1 MLKKIMSNFNLFDE
15 YNNKGF
21 VVIKN
26 LLNDNEVD
34 RFIRISKRYEG
45 LQGPSSNPDFF
56 PSFIRFIDPR
66 IYIRFL
72 KIIDLNFL
80 LDSFFLISRVKKKNW
95 SNMIKS
101 LEKANFNKVSRIDTY
116 SSKKTNESI
125 TIWHTDQSYG
135 GATHPAEF
143 FGGAK
148 GKVPTKNLNKLF
160 IHITD
165 VDYKNGSFAYI
176 PFSHKVNLAIR
187 KLINDG
193 KMKYRPFL
201 LLEDAITI
209 VEKDHRNELLELL
222 SNDEIDHFIINGK
235 KALDDERDYIIK
247 CNAGDAIIFNDFGYH
262 KGTSPEKTDRI
273 VFRYF
278 YD

>member
-1 MLKKIMSNFNLFDE
+1 MSDFNLYEE

-26 LLNDNEVD
+26 LLNTNEIN
-34 RFIRISKRYEG
+34 RCIKISKRYQNLYG
-45 LQGPSSNPDFF
+45 SNSNTDFF
-56 PSFIRFIDPR
+56 PSFLRFFDPR
-66 IYIRFL
+66 IHIKFL
-72 KIIDLNFL
+72 KYLNLKFFF
-80 LDSFFLISRVKKKNW
+80 DSFFLISRVKKKNW
-95 SNMIKS
+95 LEMIKS
-101 LEKANFNKVSRIDTY
+101 MKKAKFNKVSRIDTY
-116 SSKKTNESI
+116 SSQKTNESI
-125 TIWHTDQSYG
+125 TIWHTDQAFG

-148 GKVPTKNLNKLF
+148 GTVSTKNVNKLF

-165 VDYKNGSFAYI
+165 VDYKNGCFAYI

-193 KMKYRPFL
+193 KIKYKPFL
-201 LLEDAITI
+201 LLEDAIKI
-209 VEKDHRNELLELL
+209 VETDHKDEILKLL
-222 SNDEIDHFIINGK
+222 SIDEINQFIINGK
-235 KALDDERDYIIK
+235 KALNDERDYIIK

-278 YD
+278 YE